1 MAHYEEEEEIKNL
14 GDMIERINE
23 LNERTLELLED
34 AKSYAPDA
42 ADAAED
48 KLETAQEKLD
58 NAKEKLGNTWEI
70 LHDFKERA
78 RIAAEIYDEA
88 QSSGNPQ
95 MGAKVEKARYN
106 AERTKAKLEAS
117 IMKTLSS
124 LDKAKNAAE
133 KANSRANIASIKAGA
148 AESKE
153 KGKKV
158 RINFTLPEDMKHSW
172 KGLAD
177 DLNISISQMIRTAM
191 ESFEKNIE
199 NVGDFGDLGDIRVD
213 TKKRKKGNVDSLEN
227 KIEKWGE
234 KLEKYVTDRVGDGN
248 FPKQEKSTKF
258 NEETKEKM
266 KKRITGFIKI
276 NQSIPVDKFAQ
287 ILKCSIAEAENL
299 IYELAAED
307 IDGFMEKG
315 VFRYESST
323 EDVISTLFKILERE
337 D

>member
-1 MAHYEEEEEIKNL
+1 MAHYEEEEEIKRL
-14 GDMIERINE
+14 GETIERINE
-23 LNERTLELLED
+23 LNDRTLELLED

-42 ADAAED
+42 SDAAED

-58 NAKEKLGNTWEI
+58 TAKEKLGNTWEI

-78 RIAAEIYDEA
+78 RMAAEIYDRA
-88 QSSGNPQ
+88 QSSGDQQ
-95 MGAKVEKARYN
+95 MGAEVEKARYN
-106 AERTKAKLEAS
+106 AERTKAKLETS

-133 KANSRANIASIKAGA
+133 KANSRANIASIKASA

-158 RINFTLPEDMKHSW
+158 RINFTLPENMKSDW
-172 KGLAD
+172 KNLAD

-191 ESFEKNIE
+191 DTFEKNIE
-199 NVGDFGDLGDIRVD
+199 NVGDFGDLGDIRIE
-213 TKKRKKGNVDSLEN
+213 KRKKKKGNFADLESRIERWGD
-227 KIEKWGE
+227 KIEKKFE
-234 KLEKYVTDRVGDGN
+234 DKYG
-248 FPKQEKSTKF
+248 KSGQASIQF
-258 NEETKEKM
+258 SEENQEKM
-266 KKRITGFIKI
+266 KKRIRGFIKI

-287 ILKCSIAEAENL
+287 ILNCSIAEAENL

-323 EDVISTLFKILERE
+323 EDVISTIFKILERE
-337 D
+337 E

>member
-1 MAHYEEEEEIKNL
+1 MAHYEEEEEIKRL
-14 GDMIERINE
+14 GETIEKINE
-23 LNERTLELLED
+23 LNDRTLELLED

-58 NAKEKLGNTWEI
+58 TAKEKLGNTWEI
-70 LHDFKERA
+70 LHDFKEKVRL
-78 RIAAEIYDEA
+78 AAEIYDRA

-95 MGAKVEKARYN
+95 MGADVEQARYK
-106 AERTKAKLEAS
+106 AETTKAKLEAS

-133 KANSRANIASIKAGA
+133 KANSRANIAAIKANA

-153 KGKKV
+153 RGKKV
-158 RINFTLPEDMKHSW
+158 RINFTLPEDMKQSW

-191 ESFEKNIE
+191 DTFEKNIDNIGE
-199 NVGDFGDLGDIRVD
+199 LGDLGNIHIE
-213 TKKRKKGNVDSLEN
+213 KRKKKKGNFSDLESR
-227 KIEKWGE
+227 IERWGD
-234 KLEKYVTDRVGDGN
+234 KLEKK
-248 FPKQEKSTKF
+248 FEQKFEKSGQAGIQY
-258 NEETKEKM
+258 NEKDREKL
-266 KKRITGFIKI
+266 KKRIKGFIKI
-276 NQSIPVDKFAQ
+276 NQSIPIDKFAQ
-287 ILKCSIAEAENL
+287 ILNCSIAEAENL

-323 EDVISTLFKILERE
+323 EDVISTIFKILERE
-337 D
+337 E

>member
-1 MAHYEEEEEIKNL
+1 MAHYEEEEEIKRL
-14 GDMIERINE
+14 GETIERINE
-23 LNERTLELLED
+23 LNERTSDLIED

-42 ADAAED
+42 ADVAED
-48 KLETAQEKLD
+48 KLENAREKLD
-58 NAKEKLGNTWEI
+58 TAKEKLGNTWEI

-78 RIAAEIYDEA
+78 LLAAEIYD
-88 QSSGNPQ
+88 QGQLSGDPQ
-95 MGAKVEKARYN
+95 MGTKVEKAKYT

-124 LDKAKNAAE
+124 LDKAKNAGE
-133 KANSRANIASIKAGA
+133 KAHSRANIAAIKANA

-158 RINFTLPEDMKHSW
+158 RINFTLPEDMKQSW

-191 ESFEKNIE
+191 DTFEKNIDNLGE
-199 NVGDFGDLGDIRVD
+199 LGDLGDIRIE
-213 TKKRKKGNVDSLEN
+213 KRKKKKGNFSDLESR
-227 KIEKWGE
+227 IERWGD
-234 KLEKYVTDRVGDGN
+234 KLEKKFEDK
-248 FPKQEKSTKF
+248 FEKSGKSGQAGIQY
-258 NEETKEKM
+258 NEEDREKL
-266 KKRITGFIKI
+266 KKRIKGFIKI

-287 ILKCSIAEAENL
+287 ILNCSIAEAENL

-323 EDVISTLFKILERE
+323 EDVISTIFRILEKE
-337 D
+337 

>member
-1 MAHYEEEEEIKNL
+1 MAHYEEEEEIKRL
-14 GDMIERINE
+14 GETIERIND
-23 LNERTLELLED
+23 LNDRTSDLLED

-58 NAKEKLGNTWEI
+58 TAKEKLGNTWEF

-78 RIAAEIYDEA
+78 RLAAEIYDES
-88 QSSGNPQ
+88 QMSGDPQ

-133 KANSRANIASIKAGA
+133 KANSRANIAAIKAKA

-158 RINFTLPEDMKHSW
+158 RINFTLPEDMKSDW
-172 KGLAD
+172 KNLAD

-191 ESFEKNIE
+191 DTFEKNID
-199 NVGDFGDLGDIRVD
+199 NISDLGDLGDIRID
-213 TKKRKKGNVDSLEN
+213 RRKKKKRNFDDIGVR
-227 KIEKWGE
+227 IEKWGD
-234 KLEKYVTDRVGDGN
+234 KLEKKLEAKFGESGQTGIQFDEHN
-248 FPKQEKSTKF
+248 QEKL
-258 NEETKEKM
+258 
-266 KKRITGFIKI
+266 KKRIKGFIKI
-276 NQSIPVDKFAQ
+276 NQNIPVDKFAQ
-287 ILKCSIAEAENL
+287 ILNCSIAEAENL
-299 IYELAAED
+299 IYEIAAEG
-307 IDGFMEKG
+307 IEGFMEKG
-315 VFRYESST
+315 VFRYDSST
-323 EDVISTLFKILERE
+323 EDVISEIFKILERE
-337 D
+337 E

>member
-1 MAHYEEEEEIKNL
+1 MAHYEEEEEIKKL
-14 GDMIERINE
+14 GETIERINE
-23 LNERTLELLED
+23 LNERTLDAIED

-58 NAKEKLGNTWEI
+58 NAKEKLGNTWEF

-78 RIAAEIYDEA
+78 RSAAEIYDEA
-88 QSSGNPQ
+88 QMSGDSK
-95 MGAKVEKARYN
+95 MDVKAEKARYN

-117 IMKTLSS
+117 IMKTLTS

-133 KANSRANIASIKAGA
+133 KANSRANIAAIKANA

-158 RINFTLPEDMKHSW
+158 RINFTLPEDMKKSW

-177 DLNISISQMIRTAM
+177 ELNISISQMIRTAM
-191 ESFEKNIE
+191 DSFESNID
-199 NVGDFGDLGDIRVD
+199 NMGDVGDIRIEKV
-213 TKKRKKGNVDSLEN
+213 KKKKGYGNLEQR
-227 KIEKWGE
+227 IEKWGE
-234 KLEKYVTDRVGDGN
+234 KLEKYVKDQVGEDGKAGRAKFSEEN
-248 FPKQEKSTKF
+248 QEKL
-258 NEETKEKM
+258 

-287 ILKCSIAEAENL
+287 ILKCSLAEAENL
-299 IYELAAED
+299 IYELAAEG
-307 IDGFMEKG
+307 IEGFMEKG
-315 VFRYESST
+315 VFRFENPVD
-323 EDVISTLFKILERE
+323 DVISEIFKILERE
-337 D
+337 E